1 MTDKNM
7 TENRVRLLNIP
18 LGEGRHS
25 KVWAGR
31 MPSGDMVA
39 VKISDQEITTVE
51 SDEQPDWRHPNI
63 ARMIYTTKRESKHQF
78 VMERYNT
85 DLQRWLEETPILSH
99 NEIHSIMSQLR
110 SAISFIRRRSVV
122 HRNIT
127 PSNIF
132 VDHGDPIVVRLGD
145 FGMALHDGQ
154 LGIADVPDEL
164 LHSRYSSPQLLT
176 RSPYSAKTDLWSV
189 GAILYELATRRQLL
203 KGDICEAL
211 ETFELRP
218 MVDYDLGRHG
228 NELLQSLLE
237 RDESSRISVEDF
249 LDHPYFSQP
258 SPVMLYDIDS
268 GTRYEFTNK
277 TIPSLFNTRRY
288 TDDMFYFV
296 DREKRRRKPI
306 SPYHEHIGVGLFKKY
321 LHLKDKDE
329 VIAYHRRCDSR

>member
-1 MTDKNM
+1 MA
-7 TENRVRLLNIP
+7 ENRVRLLNIL

-25 KVWAGR
+25 KVWAAL
-31 MPSGDMVA
+31 MPSGDSAA
-39 VKISDQEITTVE
+39 VKISGREITTVE
-51 SDEQPDWRHPNI
+51 RTEQQNWRHPNI
-63 ARMIYTTKRESKHQF
+63 ARMFYTAKRESNHQF

-99 NEIHSIMSQLR
+99 KEIHSIMSQLR
-110 SAISFIRRRSVV
+110 SAISFIRRRGVV

-145 FGMALHDGQ
+145 FGMALHNGQ
-154 LGIADVPDEL
+154 LRIDDVPYEL
-164 LHSRYSSPQLLT
+164 LHSRYSSPQLLA

-189 GAILYELATRRQLL
+189 GAILFELATRRQLL
-203 KGDICEAL
+203 KGGDLCEAL

-218 MVDYDLGRHG
+218 MVDYDLGHHG

-249 LDHPYFSQP
+249 LDHPYFNQP
-258 SPVMLYDIDS
+258 SPVMLYDIGS

-277 TIPSLFNTRRY
+277 KIPSLFNTQQY

-306 SPYHEHIGVGLFKKY
+306 SPYHEHIGVGLFKNS

>member
-1 MTDKNM
+1 M
-7 TENRVRLLNIP
+7 TENRVRLLNNL

-25 KVWAGR
+25 KVWAGM

-51 SDEQPDWRHPNI
+51 SAEQQNWRHPNI

-85 DLQRWLEETPILSH
+85 DLRRWLKETPILSH
-99 NEIHSIMSQLR
+99 KEIHSIMSQLR
-110 SAISFIRRRSVV
+110 SAISFIRRRGIV
-122 HRNIT
+122 HRHIT
-127 PSNIF
+127 PSNIL

-145 FGMALHDGQ
+145 FGMAIHDDQ
-154 LGIADVPDEL
+154 LGIDDVPNEL
-164 LHSRYSSPQLLT
+164 LHCRYSSPQLLT
-176 RSPYSAKTDLWSV
+176 RAPYSAKTDLWSV

-203 KGDICEAL
+203 KGEDVCDAL

-218 MVDYDLGRHG
+218 MVDYDLGHHG
-228 NELLQSLLE
+228 NELLKSLLE

-258 SPVMLYDIDS
+258 SPVMLYDIGS
-268 GTRYEFTNK
+268 GARYEFTNK
-277 TIPSLFNTRRY
+277 KIPSSLPNARRY

-296 DREKRRRKPI
+296 DREKRRRGPI
-306 SPYHEHIGVGLFKKY
+306 SPYHEHIGVELFKKS